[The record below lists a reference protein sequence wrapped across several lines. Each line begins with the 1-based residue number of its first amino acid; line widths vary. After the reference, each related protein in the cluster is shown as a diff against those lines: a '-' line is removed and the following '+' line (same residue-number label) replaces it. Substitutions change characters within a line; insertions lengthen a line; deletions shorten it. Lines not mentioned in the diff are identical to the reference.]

1 MMLRLTR
8 SLAMKMLTI
17 FIATAAVGLTL
28 LFAILEYRHYVNERE
43 SLHSHLD
50 QLVSVQSEAL
60 GSHMWNLDNQALEL
74 ALSYIASDEAF
85 VSAVLTDEL
94 NNVLLEIGEQEVE
107 HQGHISIMKHIRYEY
122 GNDSLVMGALRVVFR
137 DDTIRS
143 KSYQRIKSDVV
154 MLVVFIL
161 LIAGVSLLSTHRM
174 LGIPLRRLLESINGM
189 SVGQGIKTVSWQSRD
204 ELGQVIAAYNRMI
217 VQREIDERRIREGE
231 VRTQAILNNASA
243 LFYLKDTNNRFVFV
257 NRSFE
262 RLFGV
267 KSQEV
272 IGKTADEAFS
282 DAAHRLF
289 FIGDK
294 SILTQNQGD
303 EMEVELDNNGQQL
316 TFLRSRF
323 ALFDEVNTVSGVCGT
338 ASDITERKSMELAL
352 RDNEARLRN
361 VLDLS
366 PIGAGIVQHE
376 GGGLIYSNSQL
387 YELLGADLSFLL
399 TPGQYQFGW
408 VDEAQRAACQSEF
421 QATGRVRPRE
431 VQLKGRSGHVF
442 WAILSLERLVQSN
455 QQGVLLWLYDISDRK
470 AAEQQLEK
478 RVLELEEARQRAE
491 QAMLELNIAKL
502 DAEQANQYK
511 SDFLA
516 NMSHEIRTPMN
527 AIIGLSH
534 LALKTN
540 LDETQQDYVNKI
552 QASSRNLLGIIN
564 DILDFSKI
572 EAGKLELESV
582 PFELGAIL
590 EEIAALCSTKAE
602 EKDIE
607 LLVHCEPDVPS
618 HLIGDPLRLAQVLT
632 NLTSNAVKFTE
643 TGEVLVKISAKPA
656 SSGKAR
662 LLFAVKDTGI
672 GLTEEQVSQLF
683 ESFTQA
689 DTSTTRKYGGTGLGL
704 AISKQLVMKMGGDI
718 WVTSTQ
724 GKGSTFFFYIDLLVG
739 EGEVKKAQA
748 NALHGK
754 RVLVV
759 DDNESAR
766 LIFSDML
773 TQFGMEVDTLAS
785 GEEAIEH
792 LLNNKTSA
800 SPYDLILMDW
810 KMPSLDGIETS
821 RRLVKA
827 KAQFNLP
834 TIVMVT
840 SFGRDDALEQ
850 AKGAG
855 VVDLITKPINQ
866 SVLFNT
872 LHNIL
877 LGQRTANNKP
887 EPLATSR
894 LEGRVLL
901 AEDNLINQQVARELI
916 KALGI
921 TIEIAS
927 NGVEAVAM
935 VEQQEF
941 DLIFMDIQMPEM
953 DGYQATK
960 VIREHHQIPI
970 IAMTAHAMAG
980 DKEKCLKQG
989 MDDYLSKPIDPD
1001 ELKRVL
1007 IKWLPVPVK
1016 DEQDLTQDVAQEVTR
1031 DIIQEVPN
1039 EKPNKAAAGKLINAP
1054 EDSVY
1059 PWSEPPPEVN
1069 IEAVMKR
1076 LAGNANLLVELLAEF
1091 VKGHQNDLDNI
1102 RQALLFN
1109 DAEQVRSIVHGL
1121 KGASGNIGLAQ
1132 LHKLTE
1138 QQELQWHSMTATN
1151 IELSEAFSDCL
1162 SLTIDKLKTWLA
1174 SEQLTSHFNSSND
1187 EEQSVWLELQQ
1198 LLAQSSGE
1206 VQQRWQQLRPSL
1218 VKQAPKVAEE
1228 VDNLID
1234 DYEFEEAGQILADW
1248 LEG

>member
-1 MMLRLTR
+1 MILRLTR

-85 VSAVLTDEL
+85 VSAVLMDEL

-143 KSYQRIKSDVV
+143 KSYQRIKSDLV

-189 SVGQGIKTVSWQSRD
+189 SVGKEIKTVSWQSRD

-243 LFYLKDTNNRFVFV
+243 LFYLKDVDNRFVFV

-431 VQLKGRSGHVF
+431 VQLKGRSGHIF

-534 LALKTN
+534 LALKTG
-540 LDETQQDYVNKI
+540 LDETQEDYVNKI

-590 EEIAALCSTKAE
+590 EEVAALCSTKAE

-618 HLIGDPLRLAQVLT
+618 HLVGDPLRLAQVLT

-672 GLTEEQVSQLF
+672 GLTEAQVSQLF

-724 GKGSTFFFYIDLLVG
+724 GKGSTFFFYVDLVVG
-739 EGEVKKAQA
+739 EGEVTKTQES
-748 NALHGK
+748 ALKDK

-773 TQFGMEVDTLAS
+773 TQFGMEVDVLES
-785 GEEAIEH
+785 GEAAIEH
-792 LLNNKTSA
+792 LLKDNHSA
-800 SPYDLILMDW
+800 YDLILMDW
-810 KMPSLDGIETS
+810 KMPGLDGIETS
-821 RRLVKA
+821 RRLLKA
-827 KAQFNLP
+827 KSQFNLP

-855 VVDLITKPINQ
+855 IVDLITKPINQ

-877 LGQRTANNKP
+877 LGQRTDNNKS
-887 EPLATSR
+887 EPLAIST

-921 TIEIAS
+921 NIEIAS

-960 VIREHHQIPI
+960 LIRENHQIPI

-1007 IKWLPVPVK
+1007 KKWLPTPAK
-1016 DEQDLTQDVAQEVTR
+1016 ESSEIAQEVN
-1031 DIIQEVPN
+1031 QETTQITQEQPSEIVA
-1039 EKPNKAAAGKLINAP
+1039 KKLISVTK
-1054 EDSVY
+1054 DSAF
-1059 PWSEPPPEVN
+1059 PWSESPPEV
-1069 IEAVMKR
+1069 ELETVMKR
-1076 LAGNANLLVELLAEF
+1076 LAGNASLLVELLAEF

-1109 DAEQVRSIVHGL
+1109 DAEQAKSIVHGL
-1121 KGASGNIGLAQ
+1121 KGASGNIGLEQ
-1132 LHKLTE
+1132 LHKLSE
-1138 QQELQWHSMTATN
+1138 QQELQWHSVTAAN
-1151 IELSEAFSDCL
+1151 FELLEPFHHCL
-1162 SLTIDKLKTWLA
+1162 SSTIAQLQAWLA
-1174 SEQLTSHFNSSND
+1174 AEQLVSEQLTSHPNQGADN
-1187 EEQSVWLELQQ
+1187 EKQSAWLELQQ

-1206 VQQRWQQLRPSL
+1206 AQQRWQQLRTGL
-1218 VKQAPKVAEE
+1218 AKQAPEVADKV
-1228 VDNLID
+1228 DHLID
-1234 DYEFEEAGQILADW
+1234 EYEFEEAGQILADW